1 MVLQEYIFELK
12 NELSELKALNRYLN
26 KWGSDIGLPPDS
38 ILRINICIDDTVLNV
53 AVAAAYLYNQN

>member
-26 KWGSDIGLPPDS
+26 KWPATLVFLQI
-38 ILRINICIDDTVLNV
+38 R
-53 AVAAAYLYNQN
+53 YYE